1 MTVMTLRPPAK
12 STLRA
17 PVKCP
22 VRSASAARPV
32 RLTRRG
38 RLVVGGLAILTA
50 VLAAVLLSVTASG
63 GALAAN
69 HGSAGSGY
77 QGMRQVVVQPGQTL
91 WTLAAAAEPGGGG
104 RRGMPHTRSGNT
116 QAPSPARSGSPG
128 HDCRRVACVL
138 GSGGPQY
145 LVVTAL

>member
-12 STLRA
+12 STLRP

-22 VRSASAARPV
+22 VRSASAVRPV

-38 RLVVGGLAILTA
+38 RLVVGGLAVLTA

-91 WTLAAAAEPGGGG
+91 WTLAAAAEPGADP
-104 RRGMPHTRSGNT
+104 RLVIPQIVSANSL
-116 QAPSPARSGSPG
+116 AGSTIYPG
-128 HDCRRVACVL
+128 EQLWVPR
-138 GSGGPQY
+138 
-145 LVVTAL
+145 

>member
-12 STLRA
+12 STLRP

-38 RLVVGGLAILTA
+38 RLVVGGLAVLTA

-69 HGSAGSGY
+69 HGPAGSGY

-91 WTLAAAAEPGGGG
+91 WTLAAAAEPGADP
-104 RRGMPHTRSGNT
+104 RLVIPQIVSANSL
-116 QAPSPARSGSPG
+116 AGSTIYPG
-128 HDCRRVACVL
+128 EQLWVPR
-138 GSGGPQY
+138 
-145 LVVTAL
+145 